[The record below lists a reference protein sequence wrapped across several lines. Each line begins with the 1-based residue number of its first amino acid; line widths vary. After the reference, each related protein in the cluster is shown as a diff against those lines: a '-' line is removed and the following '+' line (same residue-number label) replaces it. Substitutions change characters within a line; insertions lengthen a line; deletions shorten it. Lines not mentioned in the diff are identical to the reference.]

1 MPKARLEKHYLSVI
15 LPSLKKKFGY
25 KNIMQVPRIEKV
37 IINMGIKDA
46 ASDSKII
53 DQVISELMLIT
64 GQKPVLTK
72 AAKSIA
78 AFKLRKG
85 MPIGCKVTLRKK
97 IMYEF
102 LDRLINIALPRGK
115 DFRGLSSKQFD
126 GNGNFAFG
134 LKEHIVFPE
143 IDYDKINIIRGM
155 GIVIVTNAKNNE
167 KSKALLEGFNVP
179 FIS

>member
-1 MPKARLEKHYLSVI
+1 MSKARLEKHYLSVV
-15 LPSLKKKFGY
+15 LPFLQKKFGY
-25 KNIMQVPRIEKV
+25 KNIMQAPRIEKV
-37 IINMGIKDA
+37 VINMGIKDA
-46 ASDSKII
+46 VSDSKVM
-53 DQVISELMLIT
+53 DQIVAELMLIT
-64 GQKPVLTK
+64 GQKPIVTK

-97 IMYEF
+97 MMYEF

-126 GNGNFAFG
+126 GDGNFAFG
-134 LKEHIVFPE
+134 LKEHTVFPE
-143 IDYDKINIIRGM
+143 IDYDKITTIRGM
-155 GIVIVTNAKNNE
+155 GIVVVTNAKNNE
-167 KSKALLEGFNVP
+167 ESKALLEGFNVP

>member
-1 MPKARLEKHYLSVI
+1 MSKARLEKHYLSVI
-15 LPSLKKKFGY
+15 LPSLQKKFGY
-25 KNIMQVPRIEKV
+25 KNVMQVPRIEKV
-37 IINMGIKDA
+37 VINMGIKDA
-46 ASDSKII
+46 ASDSKVM
-53 DQVISELMLIT
+53 DQIVAELMLIT
-64 GQKPVLTK
+64 GQKPVVTK
-72 AAKSIA
+72 ASKSIA

-97 IMYEF
+97 MMYEF

-143 IDYDKINIIRGM
+143 IDYDKITTIRGM
-155 GIVIVTNAKNNE
+155 GIVVVTNAKNNE
-167 KSKALLEGFNVP
+167 ESKALLEGFNVP

>member
-1 MPKARLEKHYLSVI
+1 
-15 LPSLKKKFGY
+15 
-25 KNIMQVPRIEKV
+25 MQVPRIEKV
-37 IINMGIKDA
+37 VINMGIKDA
-46 ASDSKII
+46 ASDSKVM
-53 DQVISELMLIT
+53 DQIVAELMLIT
-64 GQKPVLTK
+64 GQKPVVTK
-72 AAKSIA
+72 ASKSIA

-97 IMYEF
+97 MMYEF

-143 IDYDKINIIRGM
+143 IDYDKITTIRGM
-155 GIVIVTNAKNNE
+155 GIVVVTNAKNNE
-167 KSKALLEGFNVP
+167 ESKALLEGFNVP

>member
-1 MPKARLEKHYLSVI
+1 MSKARLEKHYLSVV
-15 LPSLKKKFGY
+15 LPYLQKKFGY

-37 IINMGIKDA
+37 VINMGIKDA
-46 ASDSKII
+46 ASDSKVM
-53 DQVISELMLIT
+53 DQIVAELMLIT
-64 GQKPVLTK
+64 GQKPIVTK
-72 AAKSIA
+72 AAKSIS

-97 IMYEF
+97 MMYEF

-143 IDYDKINIIRGM
+143 IDYDKIATIRGM
-155 GIVIVTNAKNNE
+155 GIVVVIDAKNNE
-167 KSKALLEGFNVP
+167 ESKALLEGFNVP